1 MNASSIL
8 KGLPR
13 SGNLEH
19 IVNNGDGY
27 IKQPK
32 TYELKHAKEPLNY
45 RDGPNYV
52 QKVENYMMSIAEYQK
67 TIGATMKTRVR
78 RRAED
83 HSSEESA
90 QKIRH
95 DPHINNL
102 EMLAPGISALLT
114 NGASSQP

>member
-67 TIGATMKTRVR
+67 TIVR

-90 QKIRH
+90 QKIRY